1 MPSPVF
7 RFSTKIPS
15 ATMDEYRFSGVNS
28 FGEQVTG
35 TLVAKSKRA
44 FKKKL
49 ASLAEKHRFT
59 TRNVQKR
66 HSYLYKVRHKNGTVS
81 KGVQK
86 AYAPKEVETAFQRL
100 GMEVI
105 SVQKKIVGLSIKP
118 APSDIAMFVR
128 LAANML
134 RRHLPFDEILTL
146 LGTDTQSRSL
156 RQAIKDL
163 SSDLK
168 GGMNGKQAFLK
179 QQHIFG
185 KFTSYMLGLSTNSGN
200 MAEMFEA
207 TAKYLERKNE
217 FRKQVRKTLIVPSV
231 TLTAAI
237 GVFVW
242 FVWSLIPQMMGLFSN
257 FDIEIPPFTKAA
269 LAFAA
274 FLDNNGIWLVPFI
287 VLLILSLVV
296 FSGTQRGR
304 FIIHRYM
311 LKIPALGSLLHKLN
325 LEIFCRVFGV
335 LYSGSEENQ
344 EVMRVSAE
352 ATGNSY
358 MEYKIKTTTMP
369 LMMSRGTD
377 LVGAMEASGVFL
389 PLAIARF
396 RSGTETGSVRASAEE
411 MADFY
416 EKETTLKLETTVE
429 TIKTAIA
436 IVIGILVAILTIIST
451 ESALMMPHTGELY
464 FQ

>member
-1 MPSPVF
+1 MH
-7 RFSTKIPS
+7 
-15 ATMDEYRFSGVNS
+15 EYRFSGVNA
-28 FGEQVTG
+28 FGEPVTG

-44 FKKKL
+44 VEKKL
-49 ASLAEKHRFT
+49 SGLAEKHRFT

-66 HSYLYKVRHKNGTVS
+66 NTYLYKVRHQNGTVV

-86 AYAPKEVETAFQRL
+86 AYTPEEVETAFKRL

-105 SVQKKIVGLSIKP
+105 SVQKNVIGFSLKP
-118 APSDIAMFVR
+118 SATDIAMFVR

-168 GGMNGKQAFLK
+168 GGMNGQQAFLK

-185 KFTSYMLGLSTNSGN
+185 KFTAYMLGLSTNSGN

-217 FRKQVRKTLIVPSV
+217 FRKQIRKTLIVPSV
-231 TLTAAI
+231 TLIAAI
-237 GVFVW
+237 AVFVW
-242 FVWSLIPQMMGLFSN
+242 FVWNLIPQMMGLFSQ

-269 LAFAA
+269 LAFAG
-274 FLDNNGIWLVPFI
+274 FMDNNGIWFVPLVI
-287 VLLILSLVV
+287 GSLLGLIA
-296 FSGTQRGR
+296 FSRTPKGR
-304 FIIHRYM
+304 FFVHKYM
-311 LKIPALGSLLHKLN
+311 IKLPAIGPLLHKLN

-358 MEYKIKTTTMP
+358 MEYQIKTITMP
-369 LMMSRGTD
+369 MMMSRGAD
-377 LVGAMEASGVFL
+377 LVGSMEASGVFL
-389 PLAIARF
+389 PLTIARF

-416 EKETTLKLETTVE
+416 EKETALKLETTVE
-429 TIKTAIA
+429 TIKTMIA
-436 IVIGILVAILTIIST
+436 IVIGIMVAILTIIST
-451 ESALMMPHTGELY
+451 ETALMMPHTGELY

>member
-1 MPSPVF
+1 MN
-7 RFSTKIPS
+7 
-15 ATMDEYRFSGVNS
+15 EYRFSGINVY
-28 FGEQVTG
+28 GEPVTG

-44 FKKKL
+44 VEKKL

-59 TRNVQKR
+59 ARDVQKR
-66 HSYLYKVRHKNGTVS
+66 NSYLYKVRHQNGSIV

-86 AYAPKEVETAFQRL
+86 AYTPEEVGTAFKRL
-100 GMEVI
+100 GMEVVSI
-105 SVQKKIVGLSIKP
+105 QKKVVGLNIKP
-118 APSDIAMFVR
+118 SATDIAMFVR
-128 LAANML
+128 LSANML
-134 RRHLPFDEILTL
+134 RRHLPFDEILNL
-146 LGTDTQSRSL
+146 MGADTQSRSL
-156 RQAIKDL
+156 KQAIKDL

-168 GGMNGKQAFLK
+168 GGMNGQQAFLK

-217 FRKQVRKTLIVPSV
+217 FRKQIRKTLIVPSV
-231 TLTAAI
+231 TLVAAI
-237 GVFVW
+237 AVFVW
-242 FVWSLIPQMMGLFSN
+242 FVWNLIPQMMGLFSQ
-257 FDIEIPPFTKAA
+257 FEIEIPPFTKAA
-269 LAFAA
+269 LAFAG
-274 FLDNNGIWLVPFI
+274 FMDNNWMWFIPLVLSIIFGG
-287 VLLILSLVV
+287 LI
-296 FSGTQRGR
+296 FSRTPKGR
-304 FIIHRYM
+304 FWVHKYM
-311 LKIPALGSLLHKLN
+311 IKIPALGTLLHKLN

-358 MEYKIKTTTMP
+358 MEYQIKTVTMP
-369 LMMSRGTD
+369 LMMTKGTD
-377 LVGAMEASGVFL
+377 LVGSMEASGVFL
-389 PLAIARF
+389 PLTIARF

-416 EKETTLKLETTVE
+416 EKETALKLETTVE
-429 TIKTAIA
+429 TIKTGIA
-436 IVIGILVAILTIIST
+436 IVIGIMVAILTIIST
-451 ESALMMPHTGELY
+451 ETALMMPHTGELY